1 MVNYNIEIEGRIIQV
16 PSEEDEMSV
25 KRLKNHIL
33 RHFEQINYDNLVVFL
48 RENNSIF
55 GLDDNELVDCSQN
68 FILEI
73 EN

>member
-1 MVNYNIEIEGRIIQV
+1 
-16 PSEEDEMSV
+16 MSV

-33 RHFEQINYDNLVVFL
+33 RHFEKINYDNLVVSL

-55 GLDDNELVDCSQN
+55 NLDDNELVDCSQN

-73 EN
+73 ED